1 MEEQTD
7 QEEIA
12 FSVQCNANYVQ
23 AKIKS
28 PQIIKKKIKKR
39 KRKTSEKMISSDKA

>member
-12 FSVQCNANYVQ
+12 FSVQCNAKYVQ

-28 PQIIKKKIKKR
+28 PQIIKKKNKK
-39 KRKTSEKMISSDKA
+39 KEKKKQWEDDLKW